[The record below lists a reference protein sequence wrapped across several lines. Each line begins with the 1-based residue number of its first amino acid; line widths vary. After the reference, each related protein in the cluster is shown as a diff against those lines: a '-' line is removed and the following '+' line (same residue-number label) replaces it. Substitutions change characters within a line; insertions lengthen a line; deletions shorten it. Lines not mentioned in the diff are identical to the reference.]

1 MKKFL
6 LSQIIFF
13 SLVISDFTVT
23 AAIDQNFAADPQYQ
37 GAVEKRAIR
46 NLDIAITSMQSSPD
60 PDVIA
65 EGFHLQSLAYDLNPT
80 VYIQNGELKNPSG
93 KTPKCIEIDAFSV
106 SKLYEDNSQFGQVE
120 LVEVRI
126 QQAGELETIINAVN
140 FQNLPNLKYLVIH
153 CSFEICTGPGCE
165 APIISQM
172 VQGTENSDFMILYQI
187 SVSE

>member
-6 LSQIIFF
+6 LSQIIIF
-13 SLVISDFTVT
+13 SLVISDLTV
-23 AAIDQNFAADPQYQ
+23 AAAVDQNYAADPQYQ
-37 GAVEKRAIR
+37 VTVEKKAIR
-46 NLDIAITSMQSSPD
+46 NLDKAITSMKSSPD

-65 EGFHLQSLAYDLNPT
+65 EGFHLQSLAYDLHPT

-120 LVEVRI
+120 LVEVRLR
-126 QQAGELETIINAVN
+126 QASELETIINAVN
-140 FQNLPNLKYLVIH
+140 FQNLPDLKYLVIH
-153 CSFEICTGPGCE
+153 CSFEICSSPGCE

-172 VQGTENSDFMILYQI
+172 VQGTENSGLIILYQI
-187 SVSE
+187 AISN